1 MATWLASALWVTPD
15 GKLSAEARRFLR
27 DMGADVGTE
36 SIEVFGSGAA
46 EAFAQQGQ
54 AIEAFP
60 VAVMGGE
67 SPFYQPFAVERPQQ
81 EHIEVFPIV
90 IPTTTP
96 TAASIYP
103 NGIGY
108 TAASSVSVTQ
118 LTDKST
124 TVNAN
129 GLHGSITM
137 NAAALN
143 ANTTVAFTLTN
154 SSIEAGDIVLTQIE
168 VGGTSEAYT
177 TWAEET
183 ATGSVTVLVRNVT
196 GGNLSEAVNLSFFLL
211 KRNLT

>member
-27 DMGADVGTE
+27 DMGAELGGDE
-36 SIEVFGSGAA
+36 SFEVFGSSGA
-46 EAFAQQGQ
+46 EASAQGQ

-67 SPFYQPFAVERPQQ
+67 SPFYQPFAVERPQS

-90 IPTTTP
+90 IPP
-96 TAASIYP
+96 ESATASNIYP

-118 LTDKST
+118 LTSKST

-137 NAAALN
+137 NAAAL
-143 ANTTVAFTLTN
+143 ASAAVVAFTLTN
-154 SSIEAGDIVLTQIE
+154 SSLEAGDMVLMQVE
-168 VGGTSEAYT
+168 GGGTALAYHA
-177 TWAEET
+177 WAEESL
-183 ATGSVTVLVRNVT
+183 TGSVTVLVENISA
-196 GGNLSEAVNLSFFLL
+196 GSLSEAVILSFFVL